1 MYTWFMRVARDSR
14 RFLGL
19 SALACLICIAPAHAD
34 SNGILRVAFAD
45 QRGFPAA
52 NISVTLYSPDRVRQA
67 KTDRTGKVEFTALPF
82 QIYELEALSVSF
94 ADVRLS
100 NIQITSNDPI
110 TLNIPLK
117 LWSPPHELW
126 CPPPLAIDAVPGLDR
141 QAAYEERT
149 NKVNLTGIISFLPAR
164 SQPLKGATITLAKF
178 ETPEIPVSQA
188 TADNNGIYEFT
199 DVEPGQ
205 YSLTVS
211 YNGILEKPDDFHFWV
226 TRENLTR
233 LGQIEY
239 GLSQMNDICGGD
251 RVTTIVPESD
261 PISTP
266 PPELAIPFPLPLPPR
281 PKSATSRKN

>member
-1 MYTWFMRVARDSR
+1 MYTLRMRVARDSR

-52 NISVTLYSPDRVRQA
+52 NISVALISRDRVRRA

-82 QIYELEALSVSF
+82 QIYELEASSVSF

-100 NIQITSNDPI
+100 NIQITSNDSI
-110 TLNIPLK
+110 TLNIALK
-117 LWSPPHELW
+117 LWSPPHESW
-126 CPPPLAIDAVPGLDR
+126 CPPPLAIDAVPGLDQ

-164 SQPLKGATITLAKF
+164 SQPLKGATITLVKS

-188 TADNNGIYEFT
+188 TSDNNGIYEFE
-199 DVEPGQ
+199 DVESGK

-211 YNGILEKPDDFHFWV
+211 YKGILEKPYDFHFWV
-226 TRENLTR
+226 ARENLTR

-239 GLSQMNDICGGD
+239 GLSQMNDSCGD
-251 RVTTIVPESD
+251 TVTSIVPGSD

-266 PPELAIPFPLPLPPR
+266 PPDLAIPLPLPFPPHPKFATPR
-281 PKSATSRKN
+281 

>member
-52 NISVTLYSPDRVRQA
+52 NISVTMFSPDRVRQA

-82 QIYELEALSVSF
+82 QIYDLEASSVSF
-94 ADVRLS
+94 AEVRLS

-110 TLNIPLK
+110 TLNIALK
-117 LWSPPHELW
+117 LWSPPHQSR
-126 CPPPLAIDAVPGLDR
+126 CPPPLAIDPVPGLDR
-141 QAAYEERT
+141 QAAYDERT
-149 NKVNLTGIISFLPAR
+149 NKVNLAGIISSMLVGNR
-164 SQPLKGATITLAKF
+164 PLKGATITLVKF

-188 TADNNGIYEFT
+188 TADNNGIYEFA

-211 YNGILEKPDDFHFWV
+211 YNGILEKPGNFYFWV

-233 LGQIEY
+233 LGHIEY
-239 GLSQMNDICGGD
+239 GLSQMHDSCPGDIT
-251 RVTTIVPESD
+251 VTLTEPEID
-261 PISTP
+261 PISTSTP
-266 PPELAIPFPLPLPPR
+266 DLAIPFPLPLPPR
-281 PKSATSRKN
+281 TKSATPR